1 MKKETHVINR
11 MAMIILLAGMVL
23 MLWTPSGM
31 AVEIIDQEAAREQE
45 KVKQLEDI
53 VVTGKGGAP
62 GLEYSPSETVI
73 DVEDFPIVG
82 APGNIQDLLKTQ
94 AIIDFRGETDLVP
107 NSDTLNMRGFSSSRF
122 VMAVDGL
129 TVQKTGGRKGSHIV
143 DYSLLS
149 PLPIE
154 KIEIMA
160 GPHSALYDSKSIGG
174 VVNVITEAPKRR
186 DSLKPD
192 VKLSTSYGSY
202 DTENHRFS
210 MQGAVDM
217 VTYGLGAQKNSTDG
231 YLRNNKTDMETYSGS
246 LGLLLPFEGYV
257 NVSASR
263 SDIDRQATVTNTG
276 DDYDS
281 DYPEVEDSLFE
292 PYQDP
297 TWDKEAW
304 SYRLN
309 YLQNLPIGR
318 LTLGAYKS
326 KEDRDRA
333 YYTWIDED
341 NPSLGKE
348 YNSSYTCWRQEG
360 GKIQD
365 EYQWTDNHTSTIGF
379 NLAKLYDGEDEDK
392 RVRKKGTYLQHQWKI
407 TSSLDVKLG
416 LRHENVKI
424 WVSNSQTSGIPNKDY
439 WIEREWNQLVPKSY
453 TTWKMDALAPWLR
466 NTSLSLG
473 ISKIWHAPDSHGEYN
488 PQGKPAGAWLDPE
501 HGMGYDLVLNRRL
514 WRDIA
519 LMLDYSFYTI
529 EDYIVSNRSYAQY
542 SGGSAG
548 NLRYSDYK
556 INLDEVYRHGVELN
570 LGGHLIDDLSFYLTY
585 AWQKFDNQGDE
596 PAGKTELDDQAEHRV
611 TAGVRYQLFEKTALM
626 LDYSYQSKETQEVSE
641 LIDDSDP
648 DNPIYD
654 YRQVDNPAYNLFDL
668 GLEQTL
674 FKSKGPFRD
683 ARLQFYIKNLFD
695 EEYYDA
701 RGYPAT
707 DRTYGVSFSVGI

>member
-1 MKKETHVINR
+1 MKKETHAINR
-11 MAMIILLAGMVL
+11 MAMIILLAGMAL

-31 AVEIIDQEAAREQE
+31 AAEVLEQKVPQEQE

-73 DVEDFPIVG
+73 DVEKFPIVG
-82 APGNIQDLLKTQ
+82 APGNIEDLLKTQ
-94 AIIDFRGETDLVP
+94 AIIDFRGQTDLVP
-107 NSDTLNMRGFSSSRF
+107 DSDTLNMRGFSSGRF

-154 KIEIMA
+154 RIEIIA
-160 GPHSALYDSKSIGG
+160 GPHSAQYDSKSIGG
-174 VVNVITEAPKRR
+174 AVNIITEAPKRR

-192 VKLSTSYGSY
+192 IKLSTSYGSY
-202 DTENHRFS
+202 NTQNHS
-210 MQGAVDM
+210 LSIHGSADI

-231 YLRNNKTDMETYSGS
+231 YLRNNETDIQTYSGS
-246 LGLLLPFEGYV
+246 IGTLLPFDGYV

-263 SDIDRQATVTNTG
+263 SDIDRQVPVNNTG

-281 DYPEVEDSLFE
+281 DYPEVEDASFDA
-292 PYQDP
+292 YQKP
-297 TWDKEAW
+297 TWNKEAW

-333 YYTWIDED
+333 YYDWINKKDH
-341 NPSLGKE
+341 SLGLE
-348 YNSSYTCWRQEG
+348 YKSMFTIWRQEG

-379 NLAKLYDGEDEDK
+379 DLAKLYDGRDEDK
-392 RVRKKGTYLQHQWKI
+392 RVQKKGTYLQHQWNI

-424 WVSNSQTSGIPNKDY
+424 WVSNSQTSGIPNKGP
-439 WIEREWNQLVPKSY
+439 WIEREWNQVVPKSY
-453 TTWKMDALAPWLR
+453 TTWKMDAVAPWLR
-466 NTSLSLG
+466 DTSLSLG

-488 PQGKPAGAWLDPE
+488 PQGKPVGAWLDPE

-514 WRDIA
+514 WQDIS

-529 EDYIVSNRSYAQY
+529 EDYIVGNKSYAKY
-542 SGGSAG
+542 SGKSAG

-556 INLDEVYRHGVELN
+556 INLEEVHRHGVELN

-585 AWQKFDNQGDE
+585 AWQKFENQGDE

-611 TAGVRYQLFEKTALM
+611 TTGLRYQLFEKTALM
-626 LDYSYQSKETQEVSE
+626 LDYYYQSKETQEVSE

-654 YRQVDNPAYNLFDL
+654 YRQVDNPAYNLFNL

-674 FKSKGPFRD
+674 FKSKGFFQD
-683 ARLQFYIKNLFD
+683 ARLKFYIKNLFD

-707 DRTYGVSFSVGI
+707 DRTYGVSFSVRI